1 MALKDILERLRKG
14 ELDVEECE
22 KQIRLTEFMKL
33 SDMAKID
40 TCRELRVG
48 IPEVIFAEGKTVE
61 DIVSIS
67 KAQLESE
74 GRAIATRASDVQ
86 KQALE
91 GLAAIKSGEFSWNER
106 ARVAVIRKVKVS
118 KTGGRVG
125 IVSAGNA
132 DIPVAEEAAITAQE
146 MGCEVFR
153 IYDVGVAGI
162 HRLFP
167 ELQKLMGNGV
177 DAIVVAAGREGAL
190 PTVVS
195 GLVDVPVIGLPVSSG
210 YGAGGRGEAALL
222 TMLQSCSVIAV
233 VNIDA
238 GFVAGAFAGKIA
250 NAVAKSRC
258 K

>member
-1 MALKDILERLRKG
+1 MALKDILEKLRKG
-14 ELDVEECE
+14 ELAVEECE

-67 KAQLESE
+67 RAQLESE
-74 GRAIATRASDVQ
+74 GRAVATRTSDVQ
-86 KQALE
+86 KDALL
-91 GLAAIKSGEFSWNER
+91 GLAASMSCEFTWNER
-106 ARVAVIRKVKVS
+106 ARVAIIRKEKVRKS
-118 KTGGRVG
+118 GGRVG
-125 IVSAGNA
+125 VVSAGNA
-132 DIPVAEEAAITAQE
+132 DIPAAEEAAITAQE